1 MERHLQ
7 FPMTSSQSLVRNPAR
22 LASKKSLLLFSP
34 SSKENKR
41 PIGSSA
47 SEILPQN
54 RKNTFDFPNSEG
66 KFSSS
71 AFKGPFGNLSHSS
84 MKGMESEGPN
94 SGSYP
99 THRSAYSVAP
109 RLSASKNK
117 IFDFKDLSLRDDNDL
132 SDFSGTNRA
141 GESAINSPNMKENL
155 SLFRNSPLGIPS
167 VHSKKTF
174 DSFVQEREARPS
186 VCENLIRNFSNFR
199 PINLPNFTQKSD
211 KSDCSNDFSSE
222 GSISIRGN
230 GNEKRKKICQKEFQN
245 CEAAK
250 IGESVGS
257 IRSLLKQINLE
268 ESQPEKKH
276 RKKKVQIFDLKVE
289 KNPMFSADFC
299 TICRGKLESSQT
311 VKEMP
316 CGHPSHL
323 NCFVLDFVDHQCHA
337 CEKKKQDLAAE
348 I

>member
-7 FPMTSSQSLVRNPAR
+7 LPMTSSQSLVGNPAK

-34 SSKENKR
+34 SSKDNKR
-41 PIGSSA
+41 HFGSSA
-47 SEILPQN
+47 SEVLPQN
-54 RKNTFDFPNSEG
+54 RKNAFDFRNSGG

-71 AFKGPFGNLSHSS
+71 AFKRPFGNLSYSS

-109 RLSASKNK
+109 RLYASKNK
-117 IFDFKDLSLRDDNDL
+117 IFDFKDLSLREDNDP

-141 GESAINSPNMKENL
+141 GESSTRSPKMKENL
-155 SLFRNSPLGIPS
+155 SLFRNSPLGMPS

-186 VCENLIRNFSNFR
+186 ACENLIRNFSNFR
-199 PINLPNFTQKSD
+199 PINIPNFTEKSD

-222 GSISIRGN
+222 GSVSIREKE
-230 GNEKRKKICQKEFQN
+230 NERRKRICQKEFRN
-245 CEAAK
+245 CDAAR
-250 IGESVGS
+250 IRESVGS

-268 ESQPEKKH
+268 ENLPEKNHQK
-276 RKKKVQIFDLKVE
+276 RKGQIFDQKIP
-289 KNPMFSADFC
+289 KNLIFSLDFC
-299 TICRGKLESSQT
+299 TICREKLESSQT

-323 NCFVLDFVDHQCHA
+323 NCFVLDFVDQRCHA
-337 CEKKKQDLAAE
+337 CEEKELELAAE